1 MNLKE
6 QSNQDINQI
15 FRLSFIRYLVLSLL
29 PMKQA
34 KTSLTEGSILK
45 ALAVLSFPIIGA
57 NLLQTGYQLVDAFW
71 VGRLGANAVAAV
83 SISYPVNF
91 LLISLS
97 SGFAFAGTILV
108 AQYAGAKNLKMVNH
122 VATQTVVMVFLMS
135 LVLSYIAYQLSPQ
148 ILHWLGVEQEIFDEA
163 DLFQR
168 TIFIGLVFNFGFIL
182 FQSLLRGIGEV
193 KIPLYI
199 NALSLGLNFVLD
211 PLFIY
216 GWGPIPGYG
225 VAGAAYSTLATLGLS
240 SLIGYYILFT
250 GKTEFKLTFQDFKFD
265 FPLLKKAFNLGMPS
279 SMEISARALGLT
291 LLTGV
296 AAKFGTDV
304 LAAYGVGA
312 RLISFVVIIALGLM
326 KANATLV
333 GQNIGAG
340 KMDRAEKTSN
350 YAGFIA
356 FASLTLI
363 GVLFFVFAEPIV
375 RAFLDA
381 DDNVVAMGV
390 SFIKITAPSF
400 GFMGIQLALVGT
412 LRGSGNTVAS
422 MIFTIIGIWVIQFP
436 FAWIVSNMESMSYLG
451 IWWSFPASYVLP
463 AIITF
468 VWYKT
473 GAWKRKQIINQ

>member
-1 MNLKE
+1 
-6 QSNQDINQI
+6 
-15 FRLSFIRYLVLSLL
+15 
-29 PMKQA
+29 MKHTQV
-34 KTSLTEGSILK
+34 SLTEGNILK
-45 ALAVLSFPIIGA
+45 ALIALSLPIIGA

-91 LLISLS
+91 LLISLT

-122 VATQTVVMVFLMS
+122 VATQTLVMVFLMS
-135 LVLSYIAYQLSPQ
+135 IVLSSVAYTLSPQ
-148 ILHWLGVEQEIFDEA
+148 ILYWLGVEQEIFDDA
-163 DLFQR
+163 NLFQR
-168 TIFIGLVFNFGFIL
+168 VIFIGLVFNFGFIL

-193 KIPLYI
+193 RIPLYI
-199 NALSLGLNFVLD
+199 NALSLGLNFLLD

-225 VAGAAYSTLATLGLS
+225 VAGAAYSTLFTLALS
-240 SLIGYYILFT
+240 SLIGYYILFY
-250 GKTEFKLTFQDFKFD
+250 GKTDFKLTLKRFKFD
-265 FPLLKKAFNLGMPS
+265 FPLLKKAFKLGMPS

-312 RLISFVVIIALGLM
+312 RLISFVVIVALGLM

-333 GQNIGAG
+333 GQNIGA
-340 KMDRAEKTSN
+340 KKIDRAETTSN
-350 YAGFIA
+350 YAALIA

-363 GVLFFVFAEPIV
+363 GILFFVFAEPIV

-381 DDNVVAMGV
+381 NDEVVAMGV

-400 GFMGIQLALVGT
+400 GFMGMQLALVGT
-412 LRGSGNTVAS
+412 LRGSGNTVES

-436 FAWIVSNMESMSYLG
+436 FAWIVSNMESMGYLG

-468 VWYKT
+468 IWYKT
-473 GAWKRKQIINQ
+473 GVWKRKQVIG